1 VSKNEPVLTI
11 RAVVPTVLSP
21 AVHAVFEEEPTVSS
35 LIVLPGA
42 STRPV
47 GDVYEADVPRE
58 SANAL
63 IEQLKAIGVQREGTI
78 QVLPVAT
85 WISEPGFQA
94 EQVAPGASA
103 DAVVWAD
110 VVEKAYD
117 ETELTWTYLSFMIM
131 ATLLAAI
138 AILTDSVILVIG
150 AMVLGPEFVAIAALG
165 LAMVRKR
172 PMLFKRSLRTLAV
185 GFAVSISVVT
195 VVTLIG
201 RLIGFISIDDL
212 MRPRPG
218 TAFIYTPNWW
228 SLIVALIA
236 GAAGVLALTSSR
248 SGGLVGVF
256 ISVTTI
262 PASGNIAVALVFLEW
277 HEVFG
282 SAAQLVI
289 NVIGMALAGWAT
301 LLLQQQVWAR
311 TATARAARERLRRA
325 HQ

>member
-1 VSKNEPVLTI
+1 MPVLTI
-11 RAVVPTVLSP
+11 RAVVPSALSP
-21 AVHAVFEEEPTVSS
+21 AVREAFEAEPTVSS
-35 LIVLPGA
+35 LTVLPGA
-42 STRPV
+42 SARPI
-47 GDVYEADVPRE
+47 GDVYEADLPRE
-58 SANAL
+58 SANQL

-85 WISEPGFQA
+85 WISEPAFQS

-117 ETELTWTYLSFMIM
+117 ETELTWTYISFMIM

-138 AILTDSVILVIG
+138 AILTDSIILVIG

-165 LAMVRKR
+165 LALVRKR
-172 PMLFKRSLRTLAV
+172 RALFRRSLRTLAI

-195 VVTLIG
+195 LVTLIG
-201 RLIGFISIDDL
+201 RLIGFISMDDL

-262 PASGNIAVALVFLEW
+262 PASGNIAVALVFLQW

-289 NVIGMALAGWAT
+289 NIAGMAAAGWAT
-301 LLLQQQVWAR
+301 LLLQQRVWAR
-311 TATARAARERLRRA
+311 TSTARAARARRQQA

>member
-1 VSKNEPVLTI
+1 MLTI
-11 RAVVPTVLSP
+11 RVAAPASLSP
-21 AVHAVFEEEPTVSS
+21 QVRQILEAEPTVSS
-35 LIVLPGA
+35 LTVLTGA
-42 STRPV
+42 SIRPA
-47 GDVYEADVPRE
+47 GDVYEADLPRE
-58 SANAL
+58 SANDL
-63 IEQLKAIGVQREGTI
+63 IEELTALGVQREGTI
-78 QVLPVAT
+78 QVTPVPT
-85 WISEPGFQA
+85 WISETGLEA
-94 EQVAPGASA
+94 EDVAPGASA

-110 VVEKAYD
+110 VVQRSYD
-117 ETELTWTYLSFMIM
+117 ETGLTWTYLSFMIM

-138 AILTDSVILVIG
+138 AILTDSIILVIG

-165 LAMVRKR
+165 LALVRKR

-201 RLIGFISIDDL
+201 RLIGFIQMSDL

-218 TAFIYTPNWW
+218 TEFIYTPNWW

-248 SGGLVGVF
+248 SGGLIGVF

-262 PASGNIAVALVFLEW
+262 PASGNIAVALVFLQW

-289 NVIGMALAGWAT
+289 NVIGMAAAGWAT
-301 LLLQQQVWAR
+301 LLLQQKVWSR
-311 TATARAARERLRRA
+311 VTTARAERVRRRQARR
-325 HQ
+325 

>member
-1 VSKNEPVLTI
+1 VPVLTI
-11 RAVVPTVLSP
+11 RAVVPTALSP
-21 AVHAVFEEEPTVSS
+21 AVRAAFETEPTISS
-35 LIVLPGA
+35 LTYLPGA

-47 GDVYEADVPRE
+47 GDVYEVDLPRE

-63 IEQLKAIGVQREGTI
+63 IEKLKEIGVQVEGTI
-78 QVLPVAT
+78 QVQPVPT
-85 WISEPGFQA
+85 WISEPAFRA
-94 EQVAPGASA
+94 EQAAPGASA

-110 VVEKAYD
+110 VVEKSYD
-117 ETELTWTYLSFMIM
+117 ETALTWTYLSFMIM

-165 LAMVRKR
+165 LALVRKR
-172 PMLFKRSLRTLAV
+172 PMLFKRSLRTLAI

-201 RLIGFISIDDL
+201 RLIGFIQLSDL

-218 TAFIYTPNWW
+218 TEFIYTPNWW

-262 PASGNIAVALVFLEW
+262 PASGNIAVALVFLQW

-289 NVIGMALAGWAT
+289 NVIGMAAAGWAT
-301 LLLQQQVWAR
+301 LLLQQKVWAR
-311 TATARAARERLRRA
+311 TATAQAARARRKQA
-325 HQ
+325 RQ

>member
-1 VSKNEPVLTI
+1 VPVLTI
-11 RAVVPTVLSP
+11 RAVVPTALSP
-21 AVHAVFEEEPTVSS
+21 AVREAFEAEPTVSS
-35 LIVLPGA
+35 LTVLPGA
-42 STRPV
+42 SARPI
-47 GDVYEADVPRE
+47 GDVYEADLPRE
-58 SANAL
+58 SANQL

-85 WISEPGFQA
+85 WISEPAFQA

-103 DAVVWAD
+103 DAVIWAD

-117 ETELTWTYLSFMIM
+117 ETELTWTYISFMIM

-165 LAMVRKR
+165 LALVRRR
-172 PMLFKRSLRTLAV
+172 PALFRRSLRTLAI

-195 VVTLIG
+195 LVTLIG
-201 RLIGFISIDDL
+201 RLIGFISMDDL
-212 MRPRPG
+212 MRSRPG

-262 PASGNIAVALVFLEW
+262 PASGNIAVALVFLQW

-289 NVIGMALAGWAT
+289 NIAGMAAAGWAT
-301 LLLQQQVWAR
+301 LLLQQRVWAR
-311 TATARAARERLRRA
+311 TSTARAALARRTQA

>member
-1 VSKNEPVLTI
+1 VPVLTI
-11 RAVVPTVLSP
+11 RVSAPAALS
-21 AVHAVFEEEPTVSS
+21 ARVREILEAEPTVSS
-35 LIVLPGA
+35 LTVLTGA
-42 STRPV
+42 SIKPA
-47 GDVYEADVPRE
+47 GDVYEADIPRE
-58 SANAL
+58 SANEL
-63 IEQLKAIGVQREGTI
+63 IAELTASGVQHEGTI
-78 QVLPVAT
+78 QVTPVPT
-85 WISEPGFQA
+85 WVSETGLKA

-110 VVEKAYD
+110 VIQKSYD
-117 ETELTWTYLSFMIM
+117 ETGLTWTYVSFMIM

-138 AILTDSVILVIG
+138 AILTDSIILVIG

-165 LAMVRKR
+165 LALVRKR
-172 PMLFKRSLRTLAV
+172 PSLFKRSLRTLAV

-195 VVTLIG
+195 IVTLIG
-201 RLIGFISIDDL
+201 RLVGFIEMSDL

-248 SGGLVGVF
+248 SGGLIGVF

-262 PASGNIAVALVFLEW
+262 PASGNIAVALVFLQW

-289 NVIGMALAGWAT
+289 NVIGMAAAGWAT
-301 LLLQQQVWAR
+301 LLLQQKVWSR
-311 TATARAARERLRRA
+311 VTEARAERVRRRQARR
-325 HQ
+325 